1 MAKFYTMGCY
11 TDKGLAGFVN
21 NPSTN
26 RQAATK
32 ALLETGGAK
41 MNDYSL
47 LRGAYD
53 FIAVCEGTFEQMAA
67 AKMVAVSSGTVNN
80 FTILESAD
88 LNKIADTAK
97 KWRLPIK
104 NQANKILCLLKI
116 ERAYQTHYMSIGCRS
131 LQIKTLRK
139 TLG

>member
-32 ALLETGGAK
+32 SLLEAGGAK
-41 MNDYSL
+41 MSDYSL

-53 FIAVCEGTFEQMAA
+53 FIAVCEGSFEQMAA
-67 AKMVAVSSGTVNN
+67 AKMVAVSSGTVEN

-97 KWRLPIK
+97 KMASTYKVPGK
-104 NQANKILCLLKI
+104 
-116 ERAYQTHYMSIGCRS
+116 
-131 LQIKTLRK
+131 
-139 TLG
+139 